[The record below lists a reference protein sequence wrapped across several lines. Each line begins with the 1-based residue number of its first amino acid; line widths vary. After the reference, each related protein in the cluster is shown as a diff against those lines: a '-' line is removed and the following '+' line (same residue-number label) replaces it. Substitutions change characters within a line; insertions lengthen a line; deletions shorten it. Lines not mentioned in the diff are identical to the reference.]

1 MSKII
6 AIANQKGGCGKSTTA
21 VNLGIG
27 LVRKGKK
34 VLIVDADPQGSA
46 SICLGVNEPD
56 ELDYTLAN
64 AMLDVISDEK
74 IDYPKVQSPD
84 ILVAM
89 SHEALL
95 KYIVDL
101 KDNGILI
108 VDPGTTTIEDVQDF
122 IDEHNI
128 KVYNAPATKTAMD
141 DIGLKIVANIVMV
154 GAITKITGVISK
166 DAAIESIKASV
177 PAGTEDKNIAAFE
190 AGYNF

>member
-1 MSKII
+1 MRKELRIGGFGGQGVILAGIILGKAACLFDKNEAVQTQSYGPEARGGASK
-6 AIANQKGGCGKSTTA
+6 CE
-21 VNLGIG
+21 V
-27 LVRKGKK
+27 
-34 VLIVDADPQGSA
+34 
-46 SICLGVNEPD
+46 
-56 ELDYTLAN
+56 
-64 AMLDVISDEK
+64 VISDEK

-141 DIGLKIVANIVMV
+141 DIGLKIVANIVIV
-154 GAITKITGVISK
+154 V
-166 DAAIESIKASV
+166 AIESIKASV